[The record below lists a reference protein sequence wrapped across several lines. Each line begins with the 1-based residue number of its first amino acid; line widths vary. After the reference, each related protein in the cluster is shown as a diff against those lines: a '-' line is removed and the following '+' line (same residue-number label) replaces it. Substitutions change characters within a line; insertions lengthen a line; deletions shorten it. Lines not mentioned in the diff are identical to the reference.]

1 MQFIEVNI
9 KKITFNSVEEHR
21 NEQATINVNDISV
34 FFNDYNAGHTRTKIT
49 MRNGLS
55 LFVDESYEQVR
66 DKINGDEV
74 LL

>member
-9 KKITFNSVEEHR
+9 KKIIFNSVEDYR
-21 NEQATINVNDISV
+21 NEQATINTNDISM
-34 FFNDYNAGHTRTKIT
+34 FFNDYNAGNTRTKIH
-49 MRNGLS
+49 MRSGLV

-74 LL
+74 IL

>member
-21 NEQATINVNDISV
+21 NEQATINANDISM
-34 FFNDYNAGHTRTKIT
+34 FFNDYNAGNTRTKII
-49 MRNGLS
+49 MRSGLAM
-55 LFVDESYEQVR
+55 FVDESYEQVR
-66 DKINGDEV
+66 DKINGEEV